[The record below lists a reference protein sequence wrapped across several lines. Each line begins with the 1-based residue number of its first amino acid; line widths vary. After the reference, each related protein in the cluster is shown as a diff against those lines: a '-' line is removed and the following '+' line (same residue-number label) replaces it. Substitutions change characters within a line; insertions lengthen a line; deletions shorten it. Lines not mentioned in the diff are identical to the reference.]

1 MAPLLFIPFVAFI
14 FSNPLQ
20 SVMVYCFTTKMKA
33 FTVSFPR
40 EIGNKKVVIT
50 CVFLDYALFPR
61 RASHCFKIKYPNLS
75 KQIISGLTEAKD
87 KCDLE

>member
-33 FTVSFPR
+33 FTVSYPR
-40 EIGNKKVVIT
+40 EIGSEKGVMRFDSHN
-50 CVFLDYALFPR
+50 LALFLI
-61 RASHCFKIKYPNLS
+61 RASHCFKVKYPNLS

-87 KCDLE
+87 KCDIE